1 MTGDFTSAY
10 KAFMKLTSGCLGSR
24 GRKHQCPS
32 GKCIPTRYLCD
43 GDNDC
48 GDRSDEQN
56 CRGSRWI
63 FSSLLTRVDYKECV
77 NIGERFQECW
87 QWQYVS
93 IESDRHCQQSGN
105 LATFQ
110 QYQLECSVKP
120 EIPRIKPK
128 IFVGSFL
135 PNWVLSLSD
144 LSDARRGPGAFLS
157 TWYFKQTW
165 KPWKYVPIR
174 YNQTFLVMHPIVAIV
189 VTM

>member
-1 MTGDFTSAY
+1 MIILEIWRILFLQLKMTGDFTSAY
-10 KAFMKLTSGCLGSR
+10 KAFKKLTSRCLGR
-24 GRKHQCPS
+24 GTHQCPS

-87 QWQYVS
+87 QWQYVLRV
-93 IESDRHCQQSGN
+93 IVIANN

-120 EIPRIKPK
+120 EILRIKPK

-135 PNWVLSLSD
+135 LNWDFKPFGLI
-144 LSDARRGPGAFLS
+144 RRQTG
-157 TWYFKQTW
+157 TWSFSINM
-165 KPWKYVPIR
+165 V
-174 YNQTFLVMHPIVAIV
+174 F
-189 VTM
+189 